1 MSKLSHLDEKGAARM
16 VDVSQKPLTAR
27 EASAEA
33 IVALSPEAF
42 AAVMDGTAPK
52 GDVLAAARIAGIMAA
67 KKVPDLIP
75 LCHPLAVSKASIEF
89 EPNEERHAIRIL
101 ASVATS
107 GQTGVEMEALTAA
120 SVAALTLY
128 DMIKAVDKSAVIEQ
142 VRLLAKSGGKSGD
155 YKAPPAR
162 RAQPAAAKSAT
173 TKSRVKPKALMGE
186 VAAPR
191 PPSHGAGVERRR
203 EAFRAF
209 MTSHRLRPT
218 IWAKQAGVAT
228 GEILGYLT
236 GRSRGFPAEVAEKL
250 ARAARVRVETC
261 SRDFRRG
268 SHRAHP
274 CGVPAAG
281 SRTGSLERRHRTQFG
296 RRCAGAV

>member
-1 MSKLSHLDEKGAARM
+1 MSRLSHLDDKGAAHM
-16 VDVSQKPLTAR
+16 VDVSGKPVTAR
-27 EASAEA
+27 QASAEA
-33 IVALSPEAF
+33 TVALSPEAF
-42 AAVMDGTAPK
+42 AAAMDGTAPK

-75 LCHPLAVSKASIEF
+75 LCHPLAIAKAAIAF
-89 EPNEERHAIRIL
+89 EPDGERHAIRII
-101 ASVATS
+101 ATVATS

-128 DMIKAVDKSAVIEQ
+128 DMIKAVDKAAVIEN

-155 YKAPPAR
+155 YKAPTPR
-162 RAQPAAAKSAT
+162 AAASKA
-173 TKSRVKPKALMGE
+173 RVKPQTLMGE

-191 PPSHGAGVERRR
+191 MPSRGAGADQRR

-218 IWAKQAGVAT
+218 VWAKQAGVAS

-236 GRSRGFPAEVAEKL
+236 GRSRGFSPDIAEKL
-250 ARAARVRVETC
+250 ARAARVRVEDMFT
-261 SRDFRRG
+261 
-268 SHRAHP
+268 
-274 CGVPAAG
+274 
-281 SRTGSLERRHRTQFG
+281 
-296 RRCAGAV
+296 

>member
-1 MSKLSHLDEKGAARM
+1 MSKLSHLDGKGAAHM
-16 VDVSQKPLTAR
+16 VDVSGKPVTAR

-33 IVALSPEAF
+33 TVSLSSEAF

-75 LCHPLAVSKASIEF
+75 LCHPLAISKAAIDF
-89 EPNEERHAIRIL
+89 EPEAERHAIRII
-101 ASVATS
+101 ATIATS

-128 DMIKAVDKSAVIEQ
+128 DMIKAVDKSAVIEN

-155 YKAPPAR
+155 YKAPPER
-162 RAQPAAAKSAT
+162 RSQPAS
-173 TKSRVKPKALMGE
+173 TKARVKPKTLMGE

-191 PPSHGAGVERRR
+191 APSQSSGPDQRR

-218 IWAKQAGVAT
+218 VWAKQAGIAS
-228 GEILGYLT
+228 GEILSYLT
-236 GRSRGFPAEVAEKL
+236 GRSRGFSPDVAEKL
-250 ARAARVRVETC
+250 ARAARVRVNDMF
-261 SRDFRRG
+261 S
-268 SHRAHP
+268 
-274 CGVPAAG
+274 
-281 SRTGSLERRHRTQFG
+281 
-296 RRCAGAV
+296 

>member
-1 MSKLSHLDEKGAARM
+1 MSRLTHLDAKGAAHM
-16 VDVSQKPLTAR
+16 VDVSAKPVTAR
-27 EASAEA
+27 EAKAEA
-33 IVALSPEAF
+33 TVTLSAEAF

-75 LCHPLAVSKASIEF
+75 LCHPLAIAKAAIAF
-89 EPNEERHAIRIL
+89 EPDADRRAIRIV
-101 ASVATS
+101 ATVATS

-128 DMIKAVDKSAVIEQ
+128 DMIKAIDKGAVIEM

-155 YKAPPAR
+155 YKAP
-162 RAQPAAAKSAT
+162 AAAKAASAASRPRPAT
-173 TKSRVKPKALMGE
+173 TTTRAKPQALMGE

-191 PPSHGAGVERRR
+191 AQSQGATVERRR

-218 IWAKQAGVAT
+218 VWAKQAGVAS
-228 GEILGYLT
+228 GEILGFLT
-236 GRSRGFPAEVAEKL
+236 GRSRGFSQDVAEKL
-250 ARAARVRVETC
+250 ARAARVQVGDMF
-261 SRDFRRG
+261 S
-268 SHRAHP
+268 
-274 CGVPAAG
+274 
-281 SRTGSLERRHRTQFG
+281 
-296 RRCAGAV
+296 

>member
-16 VDVSQKPLTAR
+16 VDVSGKPVTAR

-33 IVALSPEAF
+33 TVSLSPEAF

-52 GDVLAAARIAGIMAA
+52 GDVLATARIAGIMAA
-67 KKVPDLIP
+67 KKVADLIP
-75 LCHPLAVSKASIEF
+75 LCHPLVIAKASIDF
-89 EPNEERHAIRIL
+89 ELEAERHAIRIL
-101 ASVATS
+101 ATVATS

-128 DMIKAVDKSAVIEQ
+128 DMIKAVDKSAVIEN

-155 YKAPPAR
+155 YKAPPVR
-162 RAQPAAAKSAT
+162 RAEPAT
-173 TKSRVKPKALMGE
+173 TKTRVKPKALMGE
-186 VAAPR
+186 VASPR
-191 PPSHGAGVERRR
+191 APSHGPGVEQRR

-218 IWAKQAGVAT
+218 LWAKQAGVAS

-236 GRSRGFPAEVAEKL
+236 GRSRGFSEEVAEKL
-250 ARAARVRVETC
+250 ARAARVRVEDMF
-261 SRDFRRG
+261 S
-268 SHRAHP
+268 
-274 CGVPAAG
+274 
-281 SRTGSLERRHRTQFG
+281 
-296 RRCAGAV
+296 